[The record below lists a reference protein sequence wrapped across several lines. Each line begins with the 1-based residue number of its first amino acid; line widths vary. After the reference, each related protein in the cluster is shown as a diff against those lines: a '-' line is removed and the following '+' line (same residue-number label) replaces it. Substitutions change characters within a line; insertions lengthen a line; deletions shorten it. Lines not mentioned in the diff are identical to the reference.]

1 MSKVLM
7 TVFALVISSGI
18 YAGTKNSCGKYTKIS
33 CSEIENA
40 KRESFCWKKGQPS
53 IEKKSKI
60 CKTEKR
66 KKRTRRA
73 TSKKTTRS

>member
-7 TVFALVISSGI
+7 TVFALVLSSGI
-18 YAGTKNSCGKYTKIS
+18 YAGTKGSCGKYTKIS

-40 KRESFCWKKGQPS
+40 KRDSFCWKKGQPS
-53 IEKKSKI
+53 IEKKTKI

-66 KKRTRRA
+66 RKRVKK
-73 TSKKTTRS
+73 SLNKKTTKS